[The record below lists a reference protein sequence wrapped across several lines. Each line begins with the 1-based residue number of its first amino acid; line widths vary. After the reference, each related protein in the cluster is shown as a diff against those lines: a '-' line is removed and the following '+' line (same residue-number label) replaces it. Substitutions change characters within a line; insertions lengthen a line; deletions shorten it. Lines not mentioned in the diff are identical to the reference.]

1 MHAPLYG
8 LLILSTLGFLA
19 CGGDSGTNP
28 GGDAGGDGGGT
39 GAGRVVKADPSYAGD
54 IQEIWNRRGCTGS
67 QCHGSAQQ
75 GALDLRDGNSHAA
88 LVNVV
93 ATAENVVRVIPGN
106 AEDSYLVI
114 KLEGRQNVGDQMPQ
128 SMAPLDSIDLTNV
141 RNWIDQGAGN
151 N

>member
-1 MHAPLYG
+1 MRTPTYG
-8 LLILSTLGFLA
+8 LSSLVMVAFLA

-28 GGDAGGDGGGT
+28 GGDGGGDGGGT
-39 GAGRVVKADPSYAGD
+39 GGGRVVKADPSYGGD
-54 IQEIWNRRGCTGS
+54 IQEIWDRRGCTAS
-67 QCHGSAQQ
+67 QCHGSGQQ
-75 GALDLRDGNSHAA
+75 GALDLRSGNSHAS

-93 ATAENVVRVIPGN
+93 ATAENVLRVIPGN

-114 KLEGRQNVGDQMPQ
+114 KLEGRQTVGDQMPQ

-141 RNWIDQGAGN
+141 RNWIDQGAEN